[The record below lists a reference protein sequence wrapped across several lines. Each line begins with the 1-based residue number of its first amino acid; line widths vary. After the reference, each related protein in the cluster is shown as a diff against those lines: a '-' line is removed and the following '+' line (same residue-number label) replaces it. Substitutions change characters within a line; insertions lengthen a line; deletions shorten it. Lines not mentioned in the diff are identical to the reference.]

1 MVPMAAAEQHHVT
14 IHGHDVTYR
23 MGGDGEAVLLIHG
36 MAGSSRTWK
45 DVTERLVV
53 DHTVIAPD
61 LLGHGESAKPMGDYS
76 LGAFASG
83 LRDLL
88 SVIGVERCTVVGHS
102 LGGGVAMQLAYQHP
116 EVVQRLVLVGSG
128 GLGREVSWML
138 RALTLPG
145 AELVMP
151 LIFPRLLA
159 DRGNDLNRFLHRRG
173 LRAPKLGEM
182 WRAYSSLSG
191 AENRS
196 AFLRTLRGV
205 IDPGG
210 QTVSALDRI
219 YLAGGLPTM
228 IVWGDEDPIIPIEH
242 GQAAHTTIEGS
253 RFEVLEGCGHF
264 PHVEDPARFTELL
277 RDFIATTEPAAVTMD
292 DYRHLLAAHSEGP
305 EKVA

>member
-1 MVPMAAAEQHHVT
+1 MASAALHQVT

-23 MGGDGEAVLLIHG
+23 MGGDGDVVLLIHG

-45 DVTERLVV
+45 DVTERLVAH
-53 DHTVIAPD
+53 HTVVAPD

-88 SVIGVERCTVVGHS
+88 SVIGVERCTVVGQS

-116 EVVQRLVLVGSG
+116 EVVDRLVLVCSG

-151 LIFPRLLA
+151 VIFPRLLA
-159 DRGNDLNRFLHRRG
+159 DRGNDVNRFLHRRG
-173 LRAPKLGEM
+173 IRAPKLGEM

-191 AENRS
+191 AQNRG
-196 AFLRTLRGV
+196 AFLRTLRSV
-205 IDPGG
+205 VDPGG

-242 GQAAHTTIEGS
+242 GRRAHETIEGS
-253 RFEVLEGCGHF
+253 RFEVMEGCGHF

-277 RDFIATTEPAAVTMD
+277 EDFLATTEPATVGMH
-292 DYRHLLAAHSEGP
+292 DYRQLLVDHAVGP
-305 EKVA
+305 QRVA